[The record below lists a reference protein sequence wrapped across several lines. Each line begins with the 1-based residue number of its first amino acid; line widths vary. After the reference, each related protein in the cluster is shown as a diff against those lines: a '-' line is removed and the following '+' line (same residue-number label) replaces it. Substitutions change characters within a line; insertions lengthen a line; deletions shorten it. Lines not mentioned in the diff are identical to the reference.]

1 MFFLVEM
8 LTLVVEESEGRKA
21 EEFVLEMTSLAFEG
35 HFLLR
40 VDFMISCIKVVLP
53 LRMLM

>member
-53 LRMLM
+53 LRMLI